1 MTMIALLEALTA
13 AGSVAL
19 ASAARRAAF
28 SIGGLA
34 LCAVLLVAS
43 LAFFTLA
50 AYRALEQT
58 VGEIHAPLVVGAAYL
73 VLALAGLLVVQSR
86 R

>member
-1 MTMIALLEALTA
+1 MAAFLEALTA
-13 AGSVAL
+13 VGSVAL
-19 ASAARRAAF
+19 VNVARRAAF

-34 LCAVLLVAS
+34 LCAALLVAS

-50 AYRALEQT
+50 AYRALEQA
-58 VGEIHAPLVVGAAYL
+58 VGEIQAPLAIGGAYL
-73 VLALAGLLVVQSR
+73 ILALAGLLFVQSR

>member
-1 MTMIALLEALTA
+1 MVALLEALTA
-13 AGSVAL
+13 VGTMAL
-19 ASAARRAAF
+19 TGMARRAAV

-34 LCAVLLVAS
+34 LCAALFVVS

-50 AYRALEQT
+50 AYRALAEA
-58 VGEIHAPLVVGAAYL
+58 VGAVHAPLIVGGAYL
-73 VLALAGLLVVQSR
+73 VLALVGLLVVQSR

>member
-1 MTMIALLEALTA
+1 MSALLEALTA

-19 ASAARRAAF
+19 ASAARRTAI
-28 SIGGLA
+28 SVVGLL
-34 LCAVLLVAS
+34 LCAALLLTS

-50 AYRALEQT
+50 AYRALAEA
-58 VGEIHAPLVVGAAYL
+58 VGAIHAPLFVGGAYL
-73 VLALAGLLVVQSR
+73 VLALVGLLVVQAR

>member
-1 MTMIALLEALTA
+1 MIALLEALTA

-19 ASAARRAAF
+19 ASAARRTAV
-28 SIGGLA
+28 SVIGML
-34 LCAVLLVAS
+34 LCAVLLAAS

-50 AYRALEQT
+50 AYRALAEA
-58 VGEIHAPLVVGAAYL
+58 VGVIHAPLVVGGAYL
-73 VLALAGLLVVQSR
+73 VFALAGLLIVQSR

>member
-1 MTMIALLEALTA
+1 MAVLLEALTA
-13 AGSVAL
+13 IGAVAL
-19 ASAARRAAF
+19 TSVARRAAF

-34 LCAVLLVAS
+34 LCAALFVAS

-50 AYRALEQT
+50 AYRALAEA
-58 VGEIHAPLVVGAAYL
+58 VGAIHAPLIVGAVYL
-73 VLALAGLLVVQSR
+73 VLALAGLLIVQSR